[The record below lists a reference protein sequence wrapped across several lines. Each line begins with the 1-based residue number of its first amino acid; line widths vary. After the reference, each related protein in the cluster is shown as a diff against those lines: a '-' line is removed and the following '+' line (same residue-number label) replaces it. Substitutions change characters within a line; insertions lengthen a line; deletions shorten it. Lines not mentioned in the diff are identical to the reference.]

1 MSRPLKVAI
10 VGTAPSTCHKAPYNN
25 ESWQI
30 WSLGANAAA
39 GARYDLWF
47 EMHTKDVLLNVGSW
61 EPMSQFFK
69 DAGEKLILAHPMPE
83 FPKAKIYPIDKIK
96 AEFGEYF
103 TSSIAYMIA
112 LAIHMKATEI
122 GLWGIDMLDD
132 EEYGRQKA
140 CCEYLLG
147 IARGMGIKIYLPPQ
161 SPLLRA
167 ERMYAYEYCE
177 LSAEMATMFKEVD
190 YMKKKTTTD
199 MLEANHLKSYWAGQS
214 DMLKNLHRRFG

>member
-1 MSRPLKVAI
+1 MTRPLKVAI

-39 GARYDLWF
+39 GARFDRWF
-47 EMHTKDVLLNVGSW
+47 EMHTKEVLLNCGSW
-61 EPMSQFFK
+61 EPMGKFFLE
-69 DAGEKLILAHPMPE
+69 AGEKLILAHPMPE
-83 FPKAKIYPIDKIK
+83 FPKAQIYPIAFIK
-96 AEFGEYF
+96 SQFGTYF

-112 LAIHMKATEI
+112 YAIHMGAEEI
-122 GLWGIDMLDD
+122 GLWGIDMLDE
-132 EEYGRQKA
+132 EEYRHQRA

-147 IARGMGIKIYLPPQ
+147 IARGRGIAVYLPPE

-177 LSAEMATMFKEVD
+177 LSAEIVTLTKEVD

-199 MLEANHLKSYWAGQS
+199 MLEANHLKSYWAGQA
-214 DMLKNLHRRFG
+214 DMLKQIHRRFG